1 MRHAKIAAFGSTRR
15 SGVKAAADRNLQLLL
30 RAETPVATVVG
41 KTWDLHVREALRI
54 SNQENLEILHDTI
67 AFLKKNFDEA
77 IFDAEH
83 FFDGYFA
90 NPEFAL
96 ECLRAVDDAG
106 VTLIALC
113 DTNGGRLPT
122 EIETAVA
129 AARAAVKCPIGIHCH
144 NDSEVA
150 VANTLAGV
158 KAGATQVQGTINGF
172 GERCGN
178 ANLVSIIANLQLK
191 LGYNCVPPAKLK
203 SLREVSML
211 VYELANITP
220 LARQPYVGR
229 SAFAHKG
236 GLHVSGIQRNT
247 KTYEHLDPELVG
259 NDRRVLL
266 SELSGRAN
274 IVYKA
279 KEFGLELDP
288 SNDKIPQLLEELKR
302 LEAMGYTFD
311 GADASFEL
319 LMLRTLGLTREHFN
333 FVSFR
338 VFDDKWHEE
347 QAPFSEAVIVL
358 EGPDGARTRNSAI
371 GNGPVNAM
379 DSALRAALVPYYPNL
394 QKMQLVDYKVRVLD
408 NGVGTEARVR
418 VLIESTDGKRRW
430 GTVGLSSNVV
440 EASWQA
446 LVDSIE
452 YKLHKDN
459 VKPRSKTAAPK
470 LNGATTR
477 SKPAVTSH
485 SSAKA

>member
-1 MRHAKIAAFGSTRR
+1 
-15 SGVKAAADRNLQLLL
+15 
-30 RAETPVATVVG
+30 
-41 KTWDLHVREALRI
+41 
-54 SNQENLEILHDTI
+54 
-67 AFLKKNFDEA
+67 LKKNFDEA

-83 FFDGYFA
+83 FFDGYFH
-90 NPEFAL
+90 NPEYAL
-96 ECLRAVDDAG
+96 ACLKAVDDAG

-113 DTNGGRLPT
+113 DTNGGRLPH
-122 EIETAVA
+122 EIEAAVT
-129 AARAAVKCPIGIHCH
+129 AARAAVNCPLGIHCH

-178 ANLVSIIANLQLK
+178 ANLVSVVANLQLK
-191 LGYNCVPPAKLK
+191 LGYHCVPPAKLK
-203 SLREVSML
+203 TMREVSTL

-220 LARQPYVGR
+220 FARQPYVGR

-247 KTYEHLDPELVG
+247 ATYEHIDPALLG

-279 KEFGLELDP
+279 KEFGLEID
-288 SNDKIPQLLEELKR
+288 SASDDKIGALLDELKR
-302 LEAMGYTFD
+302 LEGAGYTFD

-319 LMLRTLGLTREHFN
+319 LMLRTLGLVKEHFN

-338 VFDDKWHEE
+338 VFDDKWHEDR
-347 QAPFSEAVIVL
+347 APFSEAVVVL
-358 EGPDGARTRNSAI
+358 EGPDGVRTRNSAI
-371 GNGPVNAM
+371 GNGPVNAL
-379 DSALRAALVPYYPNL
+379 DSALRAALLPYYPNL
-394 QKMQLVDYKVRVLD
+394 AAMQLVDYKVRVLD
-408 NGVGTEARVR
+408 NGAGTEARVR

-446 LVDSIE
+446 LVDSVE

-459 VKPRSKTAAPK
+459 VKPR
-470 LNGATTR
+470 
-477 SKPAVTSH
+477 
-485 SSAKA
+485 AKAAAGKQNGTRPRSSKSAENSHAAHSKA